1 MIEQQQGNRDV
12 TIVNNARCVMER
24 PQVVASLVLSG
35 NAYRKPKVTRYDLS
49 PMLDTVPAANLP
61 QSNGDPS
68 FGPLLRFFAS
78 KYFVN
83 AKGTFD
89 GIILRLLENKEVND
103 INVSFEN
110 AINHLIAYGFITED
124 QVGKAHVVHDARR
137 CERATMSER

>member
-1 MIEQQQGNRDV
+1 MLEQKQDAGDV
-12 TIVNNARCVMER
+12 TIVNNVRCVMER

-83 AKGTFD
+83 VKDTFD
-89 GIILRLLENKEVND
+89 GIRVPTEYADYLQYRKSIVEQLGDDADDAYVDEAIDNWCD
-103 INVSFEN
+103 IIVRRNV
-110 AINHLIAYGFITED
+110 A
-124 QVGKAHVVHDARR
+124 
-137 CERATMSER
+137 ATA

>member
-1 MIEQQQGNRDV
+1 MLEQQQGKRDV

-83 AKGTFD
+83 AKDTFD
-89 GIILRLLENKEVND
+89 GIKVPTEYADYLQYRKSIVEQLGDDADDAYVDDAIDNWCD
-103 INVSFEN
+103 IIVRRN
-110 AINHLIAYGFITED
+110 AA
-124 QVGKAHVVHDARR
+124 
-137 CERATMSER
+137 ATA